1 MHTVCVKNLSTE
13 ELEEVSKWMRQN
25 GISTH
30 RIRREFS
37 DVLPLAEIF
46 KRDYPRL
53 VDLYNYPKKSS
64 VQLKLANW
72 ETFNFKVLS
81 KFNMTLSRD
90 FMEQMA
96 NGVHGAA
103 EVLLHEVIRLE
114 KRQRVAVERNAA
126 MRQDQTWE
134 ENDEVKTVVVNKQV
148 GDGIVQV
155 PQKMI
160 LYSLYEKMTRDSQAK
175 DAIID
180 AYQQRLA
187 HMESIIKIK
196 TERIDELLMQ
206 MGKLPQKRAN
216 PGNASTCFYPF
227 DAKDSS
233 TRKHPSPIQMTSST
247 DPDSTP

>member
-1 MHTVCVKNLSTE
+1 MHSISRKNLSSE
-13 ELEEVSKWMRQN
+13 ELEEVHKWLHQN
-25 GISTH
+25 SICPQKL
-30 RIRREFS
+30 RRDFS
-37 DVLPLAEIF
+37 DVLPLAEIL

-53 VDLYNYPKKSS
+53 IDLYNYPKKSS

-81 KFNMTLSRD
+81 KFNMTMSKE
-90 FMEQMA
+90 FMELLA

-114 KRQRVAVERNAA
+114 KRQRLAEERNAA
-126 MRQDQTWE
+126 MRQEQAWE

-175 DAIID
+175 DIIID

-187 HMESIIKIK
+187 HMENIIKVK
-196 TERIDELLMQ
+196 SERIEELLMQ
-206 MGKLPQKRAN
+206 MGKMPQKVSSNMTTTSAN
-216 PGNASTCFYPF
+216 CIFAYES
-227 DAKDSS
+227 KDSV
-233 TRKHPSPIQMTSST
+233 RQR
-247 DPDSTP
+247 

>member
-1 MHTVCVKNLSTE
+1 MHTVSGKNLSSE
-13 ELEEVSKWMRQN
+13 ELEEVHKWLLQN
-25 GISTH
+25 SISTH
-30 RIRREFS
+30 RLRREFS
-37 DVLPLAEIF
+37 DVLPLAEVL

-90 FMEQMA
+90 FMDQLA
-96 NGVHGAA
+96 NGVNGAA

-114 KRQRVAVERNAA
+114 KRQRVAEERNAA
-126 MRQDQTWE
+126 MRQEQAWE

-160 LYSLYEKMTRDSQAK
+160 LYSLYEKMARDSQAK
-175 DAIID
+175 DVIID

-196 TERIDELLMQ
+196 SERIDELLMQ
-206 MGKLPQKRAN
+206 MGKIPQKGAT
-216 PGNASTCFYPF
+216 GAASNCCLAFET
-227 DAKDSS
+227 KDSV
-233 TRKHPSPIQMTSST
+233 RKRPSLTPISSG
-247 DPDSTP
+247 DPDCAT

>member
-1 MHTVCVKNLSTE
+1 MHTISGKNLSRE
-13 ELEEVSKWMRQN
+13 ELEEVNKWLLEN
-25 GISTH
+25 
-30 RIRREFS
+30 RINTQRLRREFS

-96 NGVHGAA
+96 NGVSGAA
-103 EVLLHEVIRLE
+103 EILLHEVIRLE
-114 KRQRVAVERNAA
+114 KRQRVAVERNASL
-126 MRQDQTWE
+126 RQEQTWE
-134 ENDEVKTVVVNKQV
+134 ENDEVKTVVVNKQI

-160 LYSLYEKMTRDSQAK
+160 LYSLYEKQARDSQAK
-175 DAIID
+175 DVIID

-196 TERIDELLMQ
+196 SERIDELLMQ
-206 MGKLPQKRAN
+206 MGKLPQKRTTLT
-216 PGNASTCFYPF
+216 PSTCCFVL
-227 DAKDSS
+227 DAKDSI
-233 TRKHPSPIQMTSST
+233 TRQNPTSA
-247 DPDSTP
+247 DPDSAT